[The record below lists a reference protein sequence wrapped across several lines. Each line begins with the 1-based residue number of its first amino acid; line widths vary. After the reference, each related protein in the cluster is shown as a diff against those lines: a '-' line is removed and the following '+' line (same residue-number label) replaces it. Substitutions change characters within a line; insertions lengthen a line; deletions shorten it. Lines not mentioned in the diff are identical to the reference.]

1 MSIGQV
7 AQHGNGERF
16 VPMLRAYRSTPTVKP
31 PRAHLRPPLHAQY
44 QALKCGGC
52 PVGINFDLTD
62 LQAFRAVVE
71 LGSFRKAADALSIS
85 QPALS
90 RRIDKLEDA
99 LGVRLFER
107 TTRSVTLTTVGRVFA
122 PSAEQLLDDLDA
134 ALLGIRDVS
143 SSRLGH
149 VTIACVPSVAYYFLP
164 NVIAEY
170 HRRFPRIRVK
180 LLDSGANEVLGAVI
194 SGEADFGVSFLG
206 SQEPEIDFKVLLQER
221 FVAACRRDHP
231 LARKKRVT
239 WDELYAH
246 EYVSVDKT
254 SGNRLLLDQALSG
267 VAPPVPSVCET
278 RHVTTLLGLI
288 EAGLGVAA
296 VPSMA
301 MPGRDHPI
309 LTSVPLVDPVVKRRV
324 GIVKRRGRQL
334 TPAAQAFHEMV
345 VDAKRASRASGAAAS

>member
-1 MSIGQV
+1 
-7 AQHGNGERF
+7 
-16 VPMLRAYRSTPTVKP
+16 
-31 PRAHLRPPLHAQY
+31 
-44 QALKCGGC
+44 
-52 PVGINFDLTD
+52 VGVNFDLND

-71 LGSFRKAADALSIS
+71 LGSFRKAAESVNIS

-90 RRIDKLEDA
+90 RRIEKLEDA

-122 PSAEQLLDDLDA
+122 PSAEQLLDDLDV

-164 NVIAEY
+164 NVVASF
-170 HRRFPRIRVK
+170 HRRYPRIRVK
-180 LLDSGANEVLGAVI
+180 LLDSSANEVLSSVI
-194 SGEADFGVSFLG
+194 SGEADFGVSFIG
-206 SQEPEIDFKVLLQER
+206 SQEAEVDFKVLLQER

-231 LARKKRVT
+231 LAQKKRVT
-239 WDELYAH
+239 WNELYEH

-254 SGNRLLLDQALSG
+254 SGNRLLLDQALSA
-267 VAPPVPSVCET
+267 VAPRAPSVCET

-301 MPGRDHPI
+301 MPGRDHPV

-324 GIVKRRGRQL
+324 GIVTRRGRAL
-334 TPAAQAFHEMV
+334 TPAAQQFHRTIIELKRG
-345 VDAKRASRASGAAAS
+345 DDSSPPAKSAGTAAS

>member
-1 MSIGQV
+1 MGV
-7 AQHGNGERF
+7 
-16 VPMLRAYRSTPTVKP
+16 
-31 PRAHLRPPLHAQY
+31 
-44 QALKCGGC
+44 
-52 PVGINFDLTD
+52 NFDLND

-71 LGSFRKAADALSIS
+71 KGTFRKAAEAVNIS

-90 RRIDKLEDA
+90 RRIEKLEEA

-122 PSAEQLLDDLDA
+122 QSAEQLLDDLDM

-143 SSRLGH
+143 TSRLGH

-164 NVIAEY
+164 GVIASY
-170 HRRFPRIRVK
+170 HARFPRIRVK
-180 LLDSGANEVLGAVI
+180 LLDASANEVLSAVI
-194 SGEADFGVSFLG
+194 SGEADFGVSFMG
-206 SQEPEIDFKVLLQER
+206 SQEANIEFKVLLQER

-231 LARKKRVT
+231 LARKKRVS
-239 WDELYAH
+239 WNELYQH

-267 VAPPVPSVCET
+267 LAPHPASVCET
-278 RHVTTLLGLI
+278 RHVTTMLGLV

-301 MPGRDHPI
+301 MPPAGHHL
-309 LTSVPLVDPVVKRRV
+309 LTSVPLIEPAVRRRV
-324 GIVKRRGRQL
+324 GLIRRRGQQL
-334 TPAAQAFHEMV
+334 TPAAQQFYQTIL
-345 VDAKRASRASGAAAS
+345 DAKRAGAALSRGALSRGARTENGRARK

>member
-1 MSIGQV
+1 MG
-7 AQHGNGERF
+7 R
-16 VPMLRAYRSTPTVKP
+16 R
-31 PRAHLRPPLHAQY
+31 
-44 QALKCGGC
+44 

-71 LGSFRKAADALSIS
+71 LGSFRKAADAISIS

-90 RRIDKLEDA
+90 RRIDKLEEA

-122 PSAEQLLDDLDA
+122 PSAEQLLDDLDV

-164 NVIAEY
+164 NVIASY

-180 LLDSGANEVLGAVI
+180 LLDAGANEVLSAVI
-194 SGEADFGVSFLG
+194 SGEADFGVSFMG
-206 SQEPEIDFKVLLQER
+206 SQEPEIDFKLLLQER

-239 WDELYAH
+239 WNELYEY

-254 SGNRLLLDQALSG
+254 SGNRLLLDQALTT
-267 VAPPVPSVCET
+267 VAPRAPSVCET

-301 MPGRDHPI
+301 MPGHDHPL
-309 LTSVPLVDPVVKRRV
+309 LTSVPLVEPVVKRRV
-324 GIVKRRGRQL
+324 GIVKRRGRPL
-334 TPAAQAFHEMV
+334 TPAAEEFHRAI
-345 VDAKRASRASGAAAS
+345 VDAKRAGAGTGAARSDEST

>member
-1 MSIGQV
+1 
-7 AQHGNGERF
+7 
-16 VPMLRAYRSTPTVKP
+16 
-31 PRAHLRPPLHAQY
+31 
-44 QALKCGGC
+44 
-52 PVGINFDLTD
+52 VGVNFDLND

-71 LGSFRKAADALSIS
+71 LGSFRKAAEAVNIS

-90 RRIDKLEDA
+90 RRIEKLEGA

-122 PSAEQLLDDLDA
+122 PSAEQLLDDLDV

-164 NVIAEY
+164 NVVASY

-180 LLDSGANEVLGAVI
+180 LLDSSANEVLSSVI

-206 SQEPEIDFKVLLQER
+206 SQESEIEFKVLLQER

-239 WDELYAH
+239 WNELYEH

-254 SGNRLLLDQALSG
+254 SGNRLLLDQALSA
-267 VAPPVPSVCET
+267 VAPRAPSVCET
-278 RHVTTLLGLI
+278 RHVTTMLGLI

-301 MPGRDHPI
+301 MPVRDHPI

-324 GIVKRRGRQL
+324 GIVRRRGRPL
-334 TPAAQAFHEMV
+334 TPAAQQFYRTIMEM
-345 VDAKRASRASGAAAS
+345 KRAGPGNGGAGGDDPGTPVERRKSAS